1 MLWPYYLNEQFIQEN
16 AKLCPEVK
24 NNTNN
29 NTRLNPDE
37 FLIGIL
43 GNLLA
48 SNPVRI
54 VLNSL
59 TSTSSLS
66 SSSSVTYDAQSN
78 RNILDESNQSQSAV
92 IVGDTKM
99 KNRLQSDNSDN
110 NNNAI
115 EGCAER
121 INLNPNPS
129 ERQQQSTSSDK
140 QVFLSTYSC
149 SANVGYRIFSY
160 LN

>member
-16 AKLCPEVK
+16 AKLCPDVK
-24 NNTNN
+24 NNN
-29 NTRLNPDE
+29 NTRMSPDE
-37 FLIGIL
+37 FLIVIL

-66 SSSSVTYDAQSN
+66 SSSSVMTYDAQSN

-92 IVGDTKM
+92 IVDTKI
-99 KNRLQSDNSDN
+99 KNRLRSDNSDN

-115 EGCAER
+115 ESCAER
-121 INLNPNPS
+121 INLSPCFNPNPS

-140 QVFLSTYSC
+140 QVFMSTNSC
-149 SANVGYRIFSY
+149 SANV
-160 LN
+160 

>member
-66 SSSSVTYDAQSN
+66 SSSSVMTYDAQSN

-121 INLNPNPS
+121 
-129 ERQQQSTSSDK
+129 QQQSTSSDK
-140 QVFLSTYSC
+140 QVFLSTNSC

>member
-24 NNTNN
+24 NNNS
-29 NTRLNPDE
+29 NTRLSPDE

-59 TSTSSLS
+59 TSTSSS
-66 SSSSVTYDAQSN
+66 SSSSAMTYDAQSN
-78 RNILDESNQSQSAV
+78 RNILDESNQSV
-92 IVGDTKM
+92 IVDTMKM

-115 EGCAER
+115 ESCAER
-121 INLNPNPS
+121 INNLSPCFNPNPS
-129 ERQQQSTSSDK
+129 ERQQPSTSSDK
-140 QVFLSTYSC
+140 QVFLSTNSC
-149 SANVGYRIFSY
+149 SANV
-160 LN
+160 